1 MEVTAIAKIYA
12 KQIKKGNKSI
22 DEVPESIKDQ
32 VLFIL
37 EEK

>member
-1 MEVTAIAKIYA
+1 MEVSAIAKIYA
-12 KQIKKGNKSI
+12 RQVQKGNKSI

-37 EEK
+37 GEK